1 MAEEKDARSP
11 SPATAG
17 ERKGDNIDLKL
28 LSPSPEV
35 PASGLLFE
43 DISPSTTLGELRIK
57 IQAALPSHP
66 LPARQRII
74 YFGRVLQRD
83 NDTLSGVFGETNVC
97 IRFYTCTLETVLT
110 SRGDQ
115 KSTNANAP
123 PRPSTSRSWHLHTQR
138 TFPHTWS
145 PRIHLPRLP
154 LLLHTS
160 TLVSAAE

>member
-11 SPATAG
+11 SPAAAAG

-43 DISPSTTLGELRIK
+43 NISPATTLGELRSK
-57 IQAALPSHP
+57 VQAALPSHP

-83 NDTLSGVFGETNVC
+83 DDTLSGVFGADNVR
-97 IRFYTCTLETVLT
+97 I
-110 SRGDQ
+110 
-115 KSTNANAP
+115 AP
-123 PRPSTSRSWHLHTQR
+123 QQL
-138 TFPHTWS
+138 
-145 PRIHLPRLP
+145 
-154 LLLHTS
+154 
-160 TLVSAAE
+160 